1 MLFLGER
8 NRKVLSSQTNHGK
21 MLTVRDG
28 FLVCPTCKR
37 NRQVMRIPS
46 YTTGA
51 RVIAYCRSCKT
62 EHEID
67 IDEGRC
73 YMSQSQ

>member
-1 MLFLGER
+1 MR
-8 NRKVLSSQTNHGK
+8 PQTKHGK
-21 MLTVRDG
+21 MLTVRKG

-37 NRQVMRIPS
+37 NGQVMRIPS
-46 YTTGA
+46 YTKATRA
-51 RVIAYCRSCKT
+51 IAYCRSCKT

-67 IDEGRC
+67 IEEGRC

>member
-1 MLFLGER
+1 M
-8 NRKVLSSQTNHGK
+8 LSSQEKHGK
-21 MLTVRDG
+21 ILTVRDG

-46 YTTGA
+46 YTSA
-51 RVIAYCRSCKT
+51 SRVIAYCRSCKT

-67 IDEGRC
+67 IDKGQC
-73 YMSQSQ
+73 YESRSQ